1 MVIDS
6 VASQRIMSA
15 FASPRWSLQPTYVVN
30 KTIIRS
36 VGYAFRAEDVV
47 SLVSKSRGRGAGAH
61 NTEDSIA
68 IPILCKFWSED
79 GVWNGV
85 AEPLPVA
92 VFGETFEEAK
102 DNLRNAITAH
112 LEAVREVGDLAT
124 TIENLLRSAK
134 DFLSVQDIPTG
145 RTYARIEA
153 RVTGNRVCAFA

>member
-1 MVIDS
+1 
-6 VASQRIMSA
+6 MS
-15 FASPRWSLQPTYVVN
+15 L
-30 KTIIRS
+30 
-36 VGYAFRAEDVV
+36 G
-47 SLVSKSRGRGAGAH
+47 SKSSGRGTGAH
-61 NTEDSIA
+61 NTEDSVA

-102 DNLRNAITAH
+102 DNLRNAIAAH
-112 LEAVREVGDLAT
+112 LEAVREVGDLDT
-124 TIENLLRSAK
+124 TVKNLLRSAK

-153 RVTGNRVCAFA
+153 RVTGDRVCAFA